1 MNKIRSPYKKSFIFS
16 FVGMLSALTVVYF
29 VAATIVLVQ

>member
-1 MNKIRSPYKKSFIFS
+1 MNKVQRPYKKSFIFS
-16 FVGMLSALTVVYF
+16 FVGMLSALTVIYF